1 MKSAIQTIC
10 ELYDFAM
17 SLALHL
23 SASCAIFLSRG
34 ENHFELG
41 NLTRLIL
48 SLKTLQEGFL
58 PLKLDV

>member
-23 SASCAIFLSRG
+23 SASCAFLSRG

>member
-1 MKSAIQTIC
+1 MKSVIQTIC

-23 SASCAIFLSRG
+23 RASCVIFLSRG

-48 SLKTLQEGFL
+48 SLKTLKEGF
-58 PLKLDV
+58 